1 MLVRIVLFNGAVVEL
16 ADTTDL
22 KFVAFGREG
31 SIPSGPIERRSMD
44 TIVYISAIV
53 SLVGWMVLIFGSLI
67 GEFMY
72 VKRGGT
78 R

>member
-1 MLVRIVLFNGAVVEL
+1 
-16 ADTTDL
+16 
-22 KFVAFGREG
+22 
-31 SIPSGPIERRSMD
+31 MD

-72 VKRGGT
+72 VKRGGN
-78 R
+78 